1 VLSVE
6 YFRALLSL
14 SFFFFFLSAQKKNA
28 GQELVRAAAA
38 AAVPLSLRCLVMR
51 RSAPLKNL
59 IKKVAN

>member
-14 SFFFFFLSAQKKNA
+14 SFFFFFFLHRKNA
-28 GQELVRAAAA
+28 GQDLVRAAAA
-38 AAVPLSLRCLVMR
+38 AAVSLSLRCLVMR
-51 RSAPLKNL
+51 RSAPIKNL